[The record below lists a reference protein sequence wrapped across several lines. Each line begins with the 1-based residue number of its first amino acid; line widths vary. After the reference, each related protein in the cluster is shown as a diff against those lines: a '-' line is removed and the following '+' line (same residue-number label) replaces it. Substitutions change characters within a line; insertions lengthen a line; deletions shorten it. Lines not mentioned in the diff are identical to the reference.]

1 MNRQNATQRE
11 PRLFHLVR
19 PADGPEASGT
29 EASGPQA
36 SGTGASGTGTVAEG
50 VVWTDGTV
58 ALRWR
63 GRWPATSAW
72 EGGLDAVLAVH
83 GHGGSTV
90 VRWLTVPL
98 LRTTTE
104 AAPAGTGPGGER
116 PAPVTLGARV
126 PTASPDGRCSRCG
139 RVWPCLSCG
148 P

>member
-19 PADGPEASGT
+19 YADVSGV
-29 EASGPQA
+29 SGA
-36 SGTGASGTGTVAEG
+36 GTVAEG
-50 VVWTDGTV
+50 VEWSDGAV

-83 GHGGSTV
+83 GHGDATE
-90 VRWLTVPL
+90 VRWFTVPL
-98 LRTTTE
+98 LAG
-104 AAPAGTGPGGER
+104 AAGGDDSGTAVEHPPATG
-116 PAPVTLGARV
+116 LRV
-126 PTASPDGRCSRCG
+126 PAASADGLCARCG
-139 RVWPCLSCG
+139 RAWPCLGCG